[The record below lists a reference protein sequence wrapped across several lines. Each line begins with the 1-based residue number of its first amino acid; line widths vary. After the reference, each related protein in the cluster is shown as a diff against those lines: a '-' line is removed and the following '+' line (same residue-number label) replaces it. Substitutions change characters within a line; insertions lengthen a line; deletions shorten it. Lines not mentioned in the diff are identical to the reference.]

1 VRSGSSLISKR
12 RVVSGLAAIS
22 LAAGVL
28 AFLPGGPAQAS
39 GGLSSEVAAVQRSW
53 SYVPEYATAPS
64 IDRGVI
70 LTGHGQPVSGATVVV
85 FPAVLAHPL
94 QSRRQLVPAITR
106 TITDA
111 AGRFNLRLP
120 RAMRAL
126 LTTPN
131 SGGFLNLHIL
141 AFYPGGVA
149 QWFVPISPHS
159 SHGAWGR
166 LVLRQTPQTETPDA
180 SSAPD
185 GDCYY
190 IGAVEEPNNPMIV
203 GYKSNTK
210 ADINYSTYYY
220 SKTASETN
228 SVAVSVTGDDGS
240 FTESG
245 STTVD
250 SGFAADVQI
259 NGGPGNNNIVVA
271 STWLYGEYTCG
282 GVVPYSDYQA
292 QFDFVSTL
300 SGTPGASAV
309 PAGDCSAQAPNIAV
323 TYSTTTQTAWEY
335 GATLNFINLSVSA
348 QDGWTTQA
356 SLTYDL
362 SSDAPICGVHNY
374 PNGNDPSAGYLQTH

>member
-1 VRSGSSLISKR
+1 M
-12 RVVSGLAAIS
+12 VSGLSAIA
-22 LAAGVL
+22 LAAGVM

-39 GGLSSEVAAVQRSW
+39 GGLSSEVAAIQRAW

-64 IDRGVI
+64 IDQGVV
-70 LTGHGQPVSGATVVV
+70 LTAHGQPVSGATVVV
-85 FPAVLAHPL
+85 FPAVLAHPM

-111 AGRFNLRLP
+111 AGRFSLRLP
-120 RAMRAL
+120 RAMWGL

-166 LVLRQTPQTETPDA
+166 LILRQTPQTETPDA

-185 GDCYY
+185 SSCYY
-190 IGAVEEPNNPMIV
+190 VDPSEEPNNSMIV
-203 GYKSNTK
+203 GYKSNAK
-210 ADINYSTYYY
+210 ADINYSEYNYTAD
-220 SKTASETN
+220 ASETN

-240 FTESG
+240 FSESG
-245 STTVD
+245 TTTVD
-250 SGFAADVQI
+250 SGFGANVTID
-259 NGGPGNNNIVVA
+259 GGPGNNNFVVA
-271 STWLYGEYTCG
+271 TTWLYGEYTCG
-282 GVVPYSDYQA
+282 GVAPYSDYQA
-292 QFDFVSTL
+292 QFDFVSSF
-300 SGTPGASAV
+300 SGTPGAASV
-309 PAGDCSAQAPNIAV
+309 PAGDCSAEAPNVAV

-335 GATLNFINLSVSA
+335 GATLDFIDLSVSA

-356 SLTYDL
+356 ELTYDL
-362 SSDAPICGVHNY
+362 SSAAPICGVHNY
-374 PNGNDPSAGYLQTH
+374 PNGNDPSAGYLDTH